1 MSIGADVLAG
11 VAAAVTPA
19 ANQAELRR
27 QFPGVPITVCSDDDI
42 PALLTAVHETP
53 VARFY
58 YVEAS
63 SEHCVR
69 LSTDAETASGI
80 VVGLIGED

>member
-1 MSIGADVLAG
+1 MSIDAELLAR
-11 VAAAVTPA
+11 VAAAVTPTADQA
-19 ANQAELRR
+19 ALRR

-53 VARFY
+53 AARFY
-58 YVEAS
+58 YVEVGG
-63 SEHCVR
+63 EHCVR
-69 LSTDAETASGI
+69 LSNDAESAAGI

>member
-1 MSIGADVLAG
+1 MSISAELLQR
-11 VAAAVTPA
+11 VAAAVTPTA
-19 ANQAELRR
+19 DQTELRR

-42 PALLTAVHETP
+42 PGQLAAVHETAA
-53 VARFY
+53 ARFY
-58 YVEAS
+58 YVDVGG
-63 SEHCVR
+63 EHCVK

>member
-1 MSIGADVLAG
+1 MSIGAELLAR
-11 VAAAVTPA
+11 VAAAVTPTADQA
-19 ANQAELRR
+19 ALRR

-42 PALLTAVHETP
+42 PALLTAVHETA

-58 YVEAS
+58 YVDVGGK
-63 SEHCVR
+63 HCVK
-69 LSTDAETASGI
+69 LSTDADTASGI

>member
-1 MSIGADVLAG
+1 MSISAELLQR

-19 ANQAELRR
+19 ADEVELR
-27 QFPGVPITVCSDDDI
+27 QKFPGVRITVCSDDDI
-42 PALLTAVHETP
+42 PAKLEAVHETA

-58 YVEAS
+58 YFDA
-63 SEHCVR
+63 SEHCVK
-69 LSTDAETASGI
+69 LSNDAGSASGI

>member
-1 MSIGADVLAG
+1 MSISAELLGR
-11 VAAAVTPA
+11 VAAAVTPTA
-19 ANQAELRR
+19 DQGELRR

-42 PALLTAVHETP
+42 PALLMAAHETA

-58 YVEAS
+58 YVDVGG
-63 SEHCVR
+63 EHCVK
-69 LSTDAETASGI
+69 LSTDAETACGI

>member
-1 MSIGADVLAG
+1 MSIGADVLTR

-19 ANQAELRR
+19 ADQAELRR

-42 PALLTAVHETP
+42 PALLTAVHETAA
-53 VARFY
+53 ARFY